1 MRVLFVDQF
10 SDLGGAQL
18 VLRDVIADARRRG
31 WYVEVLAPG
40 AGGLFDYCAEQG
52 IPHTRFPIGNYAN
65 GRKRIGDVLRYG
77 FDMAAAAR
85 AVRSIVNDRR
95 IDLVFANGPRIL
107 PAVTNVGCPV
117 VVHLHSHL
125 EKWYAR
131 AIFRWSVRRVGATVI
146 CVSESVAARV
156 RGPVQVIYN
165 GVADLGYR
173 APRFREAQVRV
184 GIIGRI
190 APEKGHLDFIRA
202 ARILRSSGN
211 DVRFTIHGAGL
222 FSDPAFERRARELA
236 AGGPVDFCGWSDDI
250 SKVLHDLDVLA
261 VPSAASEA
269 TPRVIMEALSAGTPV
284 VAYTSGGIPEI
295 IQDGFTGVLTA
306 AKTHVD
312 LARSIEDLLA
322 DSGRMAA
329 LSWNGRREWERRF
342 RLERFQQ
349 EICELLERRVK
360 KCSQSE
366 ATAAVGGKGQFV

>member
-1 MRVLFVDQF
+1 M
-10 SDLGGAQL
+10 
-18 VLRDVIADARRRG
+18 
-31 WYVEVLAPG
+31 
-40 AGGLFDYCAEQG
+40 
-52 IPHTRFPIGNYAN
+52 
-65 GRKRIGDVLRYG
+65 
-77 FDMAAAAR
+77 
-85 AVRSIVNDRR
+85 
-95 IDLVFANGPRIL
+95 
-107 PAVTNVGCPV
+107 
-117 VVHLHSHL
+117 
-125 EKWYAR
+125 
-131 AIFRWSVRRVGATVI
+131 
-146 CVSESVAARV
+146 
-156 RGPVQVIYN
+156 
-165 GVADLGYR
+165 ADLGYR